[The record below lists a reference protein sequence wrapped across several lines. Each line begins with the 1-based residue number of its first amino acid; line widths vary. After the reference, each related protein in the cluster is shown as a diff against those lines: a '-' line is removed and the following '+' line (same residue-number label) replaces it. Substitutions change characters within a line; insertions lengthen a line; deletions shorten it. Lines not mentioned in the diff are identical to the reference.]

1 MLVLIGLMIFWCGL
15 APVVGAFVI
24 RRSWRIFRRRF
35 DDLRLRPMLDYAAYR
50 EYACVPSVRERMEEG
65 CTPPPLAACASEGG
79 STAPGENVFRF
90 LGGVE
95 SLTDSHTLWVRSDTL
110 TIPVSLTGAL
120 IYMLPVS
127 EQGETPGF
135 FDPGEEAPQRIRWDQ
150 VSTFTEGAKVF
161 VGGALSQKDER
172 WSFVSAKD
180 HPLLVIFY
188 DGPAHTLA
196 NRVIR
201 AGRHRNEYF
210 NPVTP
215 YAFIFKAFSQI
226 LIAFSFLSRPAFRL
240 TVITAVVA
248 IFAPLFPLLP
258 PGVLLTALYRQL
270 WWRAKIF
277 RAYRDL
283 VMLPMKYLGPSQRGR
298 LPDGEAYGSVH
309 IDSQAALDTLPKQE
323 KDEAIPLL
331 IPEHHAKKG
340 EGWTVFGA
348 LPAGIDQPLLP
359 VQPKD
364 PFGTYGALPGEPDA
378 LARRFNLAAYG
389 LEIMGGLLLLIGIS
403 LNILFIALII
413 YL

>member
-1 MLVLIGLMIFWCGL
+1 MIFWCGL
-15 APVVGAFVI
+15 APVAGAFVI
-24 RRSWRIFRRRF
+24 RRSWRIFRKRF
-35 DDLRLRPMLDYAAYR
+35 DDLRLRPVLDYAAYS
-50 EYACVPSVRERMEEG
+50 AH
-65 CTPPPLAACASEGG
+65 ASEGG
-79 STAPGENVFRF
+79 SFSPGETVFRF

-95 SLTDSHTLWVRSDTL
+95 SLTDGHTLWVRSDTL

-161 VGGALSQKDER
+161 VGGALSRKDER
-172 WSFVSAKD
+172 WSFVPAKD
-180 HPLLVIFY
+180 CPLVVIFY
-188 DGPAHTLA
+188 DGPAHSLA

-210 NPVTP
+210 NPITP
-215 YAFIFKAFSQI
+215 YAYIFNAFSQI

-240 TVITAVVA
+240 TVITAVIA

-258 PGVLLTALYRQL
+258 PGVLLTVLYRQL

-283 VMLPMKYLGPSQRGR
+283 TMLPMKYLGSSRRGR
-298 LPDGEAYGSVH
+298 LPDGEASGSVH
-309 IDSQAALDTLPKQE
+309 ISSLPAQGR
-323 KDEAIPLL
+323 DGATPLL
-331 IPEHHAKKG
+331 IPEHHSQKG

-348 LPAGIDQPLLP
+348 LPEGIDQPMLPEIANSDGAFGNEAPMLP

-364 PFGTYGALPGEPDA
+364 PFGTYGALPGEPDI

-403 LNILFIALII
+403 LNILFITLII
-413 YL
+413 YLQQ